1 MARTIQPEYGPDYG
15 QLILQGLGAYGQVK
29 GIQTAQAKE
38 ERGVLGEKRAIA
50 AGQKKAEIE
59 DMERFKKETIIFAA
73 EISGL
78 PESEQIART
87 QERIAGLDSRG
98 INSDTTKRLLRNM
111 QSGDP
116 NAKKSAQ
123 EAIKQRVELG
133 YQTNVLKR
141 PPAPKAEKT
150 GYRIATDP
158 EKLAAGITDTSPYQI
173 SPKGQFVRLGGKGQ
187 TINVNT
193 GPSGDR
199 LGKIPPGYAARK
211 TAEGYEMY
219 EIKGGPPAKKTIETG
234 KKTESQRQ
242 TTARTANIVKED
254 IGRLRS
260 IISDQAFY
268 NPVTGPTGGI
278 ASEVPGSAR
287 KDAEALKNTIG
298 ANVGFDRLQA
308 MREAS
313 KTGGALGAI
322 SEREMKQLEAVMGSI
337 ELDQSPE
344 QLTRNLDR
352 LEQIYDSIIEKA
364 TAYPNA
370 EEFGFGGVSISKPQI
385 QTPTQEATPEQLE
398 RYR

>member
-15 QLILQGLGAYGQVK
+15 KLILQGLGAYGQVK

-38 ERGVLGEKRAIA
+38 ERGIA
-50 AGQKKAEIE
+50 EGQRRIEIE
-59 DMERFKKETIIFAA
+59 DEDRFKQETIKFAA
-73 EISGL
+73 EIADL
-78 PESEQIART
+78 PEPEQILRV
-87 QERIAGLDSRG
+87 QSRIADLDKRN
-98 INSDTTKRLLRNM
+98 INSETTKRLLGNL
-111 QSGDP
+111 QSPDP
-116 NAKKSAQ
+116 AVKKSAQ
-123 EAIKQRVELG
+123 DAIKQRRELG

-141 PPAPKAEKT
+141 PPAPKAAKT
-150 GYRIATDP
+150 AYRIATDQ
-158 EKLAAGITDTSPYQI
+158 EKLAAGITDLSPYQI
-173 SPKGQFVRLGGKGQ
+173 SPKGQFVKLGGKGQ
-187 TINVNT
+187 TINIST
-193 GPSGDR
+193 GAAGDK

-211 TAEGYEMY
+211 TDEGYEMY
-219 EIKGGPPAKKTIETG
+219 EVKGGPPAKKTIETE
-234 KKTESQRQ
+234 KKTEAQRQ

-260 IISDQAFY
+260 IIEDQAFY

-352 LEQIYDSIIEKA
+352 LERIYDEIIKKA
-364 TAYPNA
+364 SAYPNA
-370 EEFGFGGVSISKPQI
+370 EEFGFGGVTIPQQQV
-385 QTPTQEATPEQLE
+385 QTPAQEATPEQLE
-398 RYR
+398 RYK